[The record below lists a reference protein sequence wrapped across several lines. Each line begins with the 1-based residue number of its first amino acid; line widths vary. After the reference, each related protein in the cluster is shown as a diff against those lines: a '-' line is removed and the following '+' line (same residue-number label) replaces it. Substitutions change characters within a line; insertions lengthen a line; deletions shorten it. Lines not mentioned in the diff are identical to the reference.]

1 MKNFYFTNK
10 KETDYVQIYRKQ
22 LQMFLSKLKHGSQHA
37 NKFEI
42 SALKNMIRHILTKNG
57 SS

>member
-37 NKFEI
+37 NN
-42 SALKNMIRHILTKNG
+42 LYL
-57 SS
+57 SSR